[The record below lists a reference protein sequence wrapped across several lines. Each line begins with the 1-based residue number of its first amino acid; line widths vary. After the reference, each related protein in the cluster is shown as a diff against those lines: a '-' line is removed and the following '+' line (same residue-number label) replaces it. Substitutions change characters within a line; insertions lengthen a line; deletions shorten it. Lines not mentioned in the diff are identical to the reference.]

1 LIPYLILLLLVGKPM
16 YYMEVA
22 IGQFSQQ
29 GPLGIWKLSPLFT
42 GKIAS
47 PVGTLTVWPSL
58 Q

>member
-1 LIPYLILLLLVGKPM
+1 
-16 YYMEVA
+16 MEVA